1 MNPHVIITNMK
12 KRYTGVSGTINAL
25 LPVLAEQLSVGFV
38 GNDLP
43 GAALA
48 QSMHPSTFTQLSIW
62 EAIRISRK
70 RLPDGRK
77 RIWHVRRDPE
87 MMLALFLRDVLRCP
101 IHIVFTSAAQRYHS
115 IFPRWLISRMDAVI
129 ATTAEAANYVNAA
142 AVVPHG
148 IDTYRFTPPDNK
160 LDAWKQTGLHGKY
173 GIGIFGRIRPE
184 KGTDIFVEAMLKVL
198 PEFPEYTAIIAGL
211 CQPQFTSYQR
221 SLQDKIA
228 AHNLSNRLCFV
239 GEIAPEKMG
248 DWYQNCLITVACP
261 RYEGYGLTA
270 LEGMACGCA
279 IVASDAGIFKAVI
292 EDGVS
297 GFVVPIEDVNA
308 LADALRAVMRVAAH
322 AVQMGL
328 HGRQFVQKNYSSKSE
343 ATGIAAV
350 YQRLWNS

>member
-25 LPVLAEQLSVGFV
+25 LPALAEQLSVGFI

-43 GAALA
+43 GAAVA

-87 MMLALFLRDVLRCP
+87 MMLALFLRDVLRFP

-115 IFPRWLISRMDAVI
+115 SFPRWLISRMDAVI
-129 ATTAEAANYVNAA
+129 ATTAEAANYVSAA

-148 IDTYRFTPPDNK
+148 IDTFRFTSPDNK
-160 LDAWKQTGLHGKY
+160 LDAWKQTRLPGKY

-228 AHNLSNRLCFV
+228 AQNLTERLFFV
-239 GEIAPEKMG
+239 GEITPGEMS
-248 DWYQNCLITVACP
+248 DWYRNCLITVACP
-261 RYEGYGLTA
+261 RYEGFGLTV

-279 IVASDAGIFKAVI
+279 IVASDAGIFKEVI
-292 EDGVS
+292 EEGTS
-297 GFVVPIEDVNA
+297 GYVVPIEDVNA
-308 LADALRAVMRVAAH
+308 LVNALRAVMRDPSNAR
-322 AVQMGL
+322 QMGL
-328 HGRQFVQKNYSSKSE
+328 HGRQFVQENYSSKSE
-343 ATGIAAV
+343 DTAIAAV